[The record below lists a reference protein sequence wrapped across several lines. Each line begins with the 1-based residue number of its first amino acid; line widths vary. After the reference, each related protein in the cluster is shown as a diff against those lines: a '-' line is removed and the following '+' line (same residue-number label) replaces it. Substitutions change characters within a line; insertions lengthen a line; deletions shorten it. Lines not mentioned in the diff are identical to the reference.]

1 MSPQPSPVSTPI
13 ATPAGIGA
21 PCSIAMVPIRP
32 PIPRIDPTE
41 RSIPPAM
48 MIIVI
53 PSAMMLITA
62 VCRTT
67 LDRLVSVRKC
77 GDAIES
83 ATNRTIRLR
92 NGSSR

>member
-1 MSPQPSPVSTPI
+1 
-13 ATPAGIGA
+13 
-21 PCSIAMVPIRP
+21 
-32 PIPRIDPTE
+32 
-41 RSIPPAM
+41 M

-53 PSAMMLITA
+53 PSAMMLMTA

-77 GDAIES
+77 GEAIES

-92 NGSSR
+92 NGSSRWIIADFPRQPRLRAA